1 MSRERARL
9 RAEREEALAA
19 ARAKRQRE
27 AERRAVRAG
36 HRRRAVDALPRPV
49 RTARP
54 RGILESRRRRRWEF
68 AVGIVVLIQLAT
80 FFLTDSW
87 LMRGTILMLS
97 LLFAPVILTLI
108 ADRRS

>member
-9 RAEREEALAA
+9 RAEREEALALE
-19 ARAKRQRE
+19 RAKQRKA

-49 RTARP
+49 RTHRP
-54 RGILESRRRRRWEF
+54 RGVLEARRKRRQWVAVAVIVGLF
-68 AVGIVVLIQLAT
+68 AT
-80 FFLTDSW
+80 TCWLTDSW
-87 LMRGTILMLS
+87 LMRGTILLLS
-97 LLFAPVILTLI
+97 LLFAPVVLTLI

>member
-19 ARAKRQRE
+19 ERAKRKRE

-36 HRRRAVDALPRPV
+36 HRRRAVDAIPRPV
-49 RTARP
+49 RVARP
-54 RGILESRRRRRWEF
+54 RGILETRRRRRLGF
-68 AVGIVVLIQLAT
+68 AVGIVALIQLAT
-80 FFLTDSW
+80 FVLTDSW
-87 LMRGTILMLS
+87 LMRGTVLLLS
-97 LLFAPVILTLI
+97 LLFAPVVLTLI